1 MKHFKSGDVIVFDQ
15 TLFNKGFFDRITTS
29 KEFAYYKS
37 LGYGSDKPK
46 VFVFLCEISG
56 SDHAVILSLDDN
68 EIFSMVHWDQ
78 FRLAKE
84 EEF

>member
-1 MKHFKSGDVIVFDQ
+1 MQRFKSGDAIVFDH
-15 TLFNKGFFDRITTS
+15 TLFNKGFFDRIPPR
-29 KEFAYYKS
+29 ELAYYKT
-37 LGYGSDKPK
+37 LGYDSDKPK